1 MQQEAEIKK
10 YFYLSGLHRSGNTL
24 LSALLNQHPKIY
36 SSHLSPV
43 LDYAF
48 SVSQNFSDNPAD
60 PRYIKSEKSKNIVKG
75 ILDSYHKDIKK
86 PVVFDRHKFW
96 CTYESVNLIK
106 NFINPKPKIIF
117 TVRDFFEI
125 AESSIKSGPDYVDK
139 LMLENNFVSDTGLSI
154 NDNRANYLLG
164 QNGIVSQLQSFLHIS
179 SLPENKGIF
188 YVVKY
193 NDLIL
198 NTQDVMNKI
207 YDFFEIEAF
216 TNNLNDIELE
226 EKENDE
232 ALGLPKDLHK
242 VYPTIQSN
250 KADPQSF
257 FSNYILE
264 KYKNLNSLAF

>member
-1 MQQEAEIKK
+1 MQQEVETKK

-60 PRYIKSEKSKNIVKG
+60 PRYVESEKSKNTIKG

-86 PVVFDRHKFW
+86 PIVFDRHKFW
-96 CTYESVNLIK
+96 CTHESVNLIK
-106 NFINPKPKIIF
+106 NFINPQPKIIF

-125 AESSIKSGPDYVDK
+125 AESSIKSAPEYIDR
-139 LMLENNFVSDTGLSI
+139 LMTEINFISDPGLSI

-164 QNGIVSQLQSFLHIS
+164 QHGIVSQLQSFLHVS
-179 SLPENKGIF
+179 SLPENKDIF
-188 YVVKY
+188 HVVKY

-198 NTQDVMNKI
+198 NTQNVMNKI

-216 TNNLNDIELE
+216 TNDLNNIELE

-250 KADPQSF
+250 KADPKNF
-257 FSNYILE
+257 FSNYVLE
-264 KYKNLNSLAF
+264 KYKNLNVLAF